1 MSESPSDRGSPRRA
15 GVLMIMRTL
24 GVPHTYIIETMQ
36 ATRRV
41 TALAWQ
47 EPPPN
52 EWELAEG
59 RHRRRDIPDGNYFG
73 REIRLRRPSSA
84 RQYPW
89 TVTIASPRL
98 LWRILT
104 APEDVLLVVEL
115 NLAALFAVMSKVR
128 RGRRVVAMVE
138 GDAGFLGTTGS
149 ARVKVAL
156 RRIIARFV
164 DVFAANSPAVT
175 AYLTD
180 TLHVDRRRIVE
191 GWWLAAPPEAFE
203 VTDTSD
209 PPHELGDVPHFVTAG
224 QLIPR
229 KGVDLLLDAIER
241 YVRTCRPCRLQIVG
255 DGPER
260 ANLERQALDLGIAD
274 HVEFVGE
281 VPHAEMI
288 ALFRSCDLLVFPTLY
303 DLVGRVVVEA
313 LAVGT
318 PVAVSSRSG
327 AAHTLV
333 REGENGVVMDPR
345 SPDDVVQALRR
356 ATGASFHDKIAAGAR
371 DIGATLTPAAAVN
384 IIERAILAAER
395 D

>member
-1 MSESPSDRGSPRRA
+1 MSERTSDHGSSRRA

-24 GVPHTYIIETMQ
+24 GVPHTYIIERMQ
-36 ATRRV
+36 PTRRV

-47 EPPPN
+47 EPPPA

-59 RHRRRDIPDGNYFG
+59 RHRRRDIPDGDYFG

-84 RQYPW
+84 REYPW

-98 LWRILT
+98 LWRMLT
-104 APEDVLLVVEL
+104 AHEDVLLVVEL
-115 NLAALFAVMSKVR
+115 NLGALFAVMSKVR

-156 RRIIARFV
+156 RRIVARFV
-164 DVFAANSPAVT
+164 DVFASNSAAAT
-175 AYLTD
+175 AYLTA
-180 TLHVDRRRIVE
+180 TLNVDRDRIVE
-191 GWWLAAPPEAFE
+191 GWWLAAPPEAFAAADQFEPPREPGE
-203 VTDTSD
+203 V
-209 PPHELGDVPHFVTAG
+209 PLFVAAG

-229 KGVDLLLDAIER
+229 KGVDLLLKAIER
-241 YVRTCRPCRLQIVG
+241 YVRAYGPCRLQIVG

-260 ANLERQALDLGIAD
+260 SKLERQARDLGVAD
-274 HVEFVGE
+274 HVEFLGE

-288 ALFRSCDLLVFPTLY
+288 AMLRSCDLLVFPTLY

-318 PVAVSSRSG
+318 PVAASSRSG

-333 REGENGVVMDPR
+333 RDGENGVVMDPC
-345 SPDDVVQALRR
+345 SPADVAAALRR
-356 ATGASFHDKIAAGAR
+356 ATAVPLYGKIAAGAR
-371 DIGATLTPAAAVN
+371 DVGAKLTPAAAVDV
-384 IIERAILAAER
+384 IERAIIAAER
-395 D
+395 R